1 MKHVHNIP
9 ELKIS
14 CQESEDLAQQI
25 NALHLRKL
33 PLWENVRI
41 VIRIQDHTMM
51 LRNADMTYVKPLKRL
66 LKMEHAKHV
75 HNILAAI
82 GITVGMGEHVELMN
96 VLRTKLSFPMVSAK
110 VVDQTSVLVKMEKN
124 A

>member
-1 MKHVHNIP
+1 VKHVHNIP

-82 GITVGMGEHVELMN
+82 GITVGMEEHVELMN